1 VDPTTDARAPAA
13 DDRAGAPL
21 VVDLADP
28 VAADPALT
36 GGKAAALAR
45 AAAAGFPTLP
55 GFVLTTAFCD
65 AVDGGADVAGHR
77 ATWDAFS
84 AVGGHRRPLIAR
96 SSSVVE
102 DAAGSSLAGQ
112 FASVAGF
119 SGYDEFVEAVRT
131 VHDSR
136 DRAGAADQPIAVL
149 VQPLLEAEV
158 GGVLFGVDPVSG
170 RSDRRVVTAVEGSPE
185 ALVGGEEEGSRY
197 VLDPDGKVVES
208 TGDGGP
214 ALGSGFLR
222 ELARLAAAAADTFG
236 GPQDIEWARDADG
249 VLWLLQSRPVTT
261 EVRGTPSGPVFGP
274 GPVAETFPEP
284 LTELECDLWL
294 PPLREALREAVILAG
309 AVSRS
314 EAEATDAVVAVGG
327 HVAVDMRLAG
337 EIRTPI
343 SVWQRLNPVPAAR
356 RLRVAWR
363 VGRLRAAL
371 PVLADTLV
379 ERVDADLE
387 SVPPLDRLTSRQLV
401 GLLRRGQVALR
412 SLHAHEILMG
422 LLTNTGHNRTTGASV
437 ALRVLAQAREDGLG
451 DEEVL
456 RRSPIV
462 LALVPPRVAPH
473 PELPPEATALNI
485 RGDADG
491 GNDNGVRREALR
503 LRIRWLHELTG
514 RAAWELGERLVRAY
528 GLAEP
533 GLVRH
538 LGLDHVEAVVTKRA
552 ILAPAQV
559 AAHEHDDGEPLPAW
573 FQLSDLGRPIPTR
586 YGDETGGGT
595 GAGGGVGRGPV
606 TDDAVDPPI
615 GSVLVTTTLTPGLGP
630 LLPRLAGIVAESGS
644 VLSHLAILAR
654 ESGVATVV
662 GYAGASN
669 DLPVGAEVEVDGQS
683 GRVTVCRDGE
693 RGADAGGAG

>member
-1 VDPTTDARAPAA
+1 
-13 DDRAGAPL
+13 L
-21 VVDLADP
+21 VVDLSDP
-28 VAADPALT
+28 AAADPALT

-45 AAAAGFPTLP
+45 AAAAGLPTLP
-55 GFVLTTAFCD
+55 GVVLTTAFCD
-65 AVDGGADVAGHR
+65 DVDGGADIAGHR
-77 ATWDAFS
+77 AAWDAFV

-102 DAAGSSLAGQ
+102 DIAGSSMAGQ
-112 FASVAGF
+112 FASVVGL

-136 DRAGAADQPIAVL
+136 GRAGALDRPIAVL
-149 VQPLLEAEV
+149 VQPLLDAEV

-170 RSDRRVVTAVEGSPE
+170 RSDRRVVTAVDGSPE
-185 ALVGGEEEGSRY
+185 ALVGGEVEGSRY

-208 TGDGGP
+208 STDGGP
-214 ALGSGFLR
+214 ALGSAVLR
-222 ELARLAAAAADTFG
+222 ELAGLAATVADTFG
-236 GPQDIEWARDADG
+236 GPQDVEWARDADG
-249 VLWLLQSRPVTT
+249 SLWLLQSRPVTT

-309 AVSRS
+309 AASRT

-343 SVWQRLNPVPAAR
+343 SLWQRLNPIPAAR

-371 PVLADTLV
+371 PVLAETLV
-379 ERVDADLE
+379 DRVDADLE
-387 SVPPLDRLTSRQLV
+387 SVPPLDELTSRQLV
-401 GLLRRGQVALR
+401 GLLRRSQVALR

-422 LLTNTGHNRTTGASV
+422 LLTTTGHNRTTGASV

-451 DEEVL
+451 DDEIL

-462 LALVPPRVAPH
+462 LALVPPRVAPR
-473 PELPPEATALNI
+473 PELPPEATALNVW
-485 RGDADG
+485 GDADG

-514 RAAWELGERLVRAY
+514 RAAWELGERLVRSS
-528 GLAEP
+528 GLNDP

-538 LGLDHVEAVVTKRA
+538 LGLDHVEAIVTKRA
-552 ILAPAQV
+552 VLAPAQV
-559 AAHEHDDGEPLPAW
+559 ASHQHDDGEPLPAW
-573 FQLSDLGRPIPTR
+573 FQLSDLGRPIRTR
-586 YGDETGGGT
+586 HGDEVGGGT

-606 TDDAVDPPI
+606 TDDADDPPA
-615 GSVLVTTTLTPGLGP
+615 GSVLVTTALTPGLGP

-662 GYAGASN
+662 GYAGATT
-669 DLPVGAEVEVDGQS
+669 DLPVGTEVEVDGQS
-683 GRVTVCRDGE
+683 GRVTVCQEGDEG
-693 RGADAGGAG
+693 